1 MSNVAA
7 LFAQAL
13 ALHQAGRLA
22 DAENFYKQVLALNG
36 KDLDTLNNLG
46 TLYLQH
52 GRIEEGIRLTTRS
65 LEIKPDQPYAHM
77 NLGNAL
83 QDLKR
88 IDEALTSYNRAIV
101 QMPDLAQAYYNRGN
115 ALSGLK
121 RLEEALADYD
131 RASALKSDYVQAYYN
146 RGNVL
151 KELARL
157 EEALASYDRAIALK
171 PDFVEA
177 YNNRCY
183 TLKELKRV
191 DEALA
196 DCDRV
201 IVLKPASAEA
211 HFNRGNA
218 LRELHRLDEAVASYN
233 RAIALTPDYA
243 DAYNNLGNSL
253 RELKN
258 LDDAL
263 ACYERVI
270 AISPNRA
277 DAYNNRGNVLQA
289 LNRYDEA
296 VSSYDRAMAIKPDL
310 PNLTGAW
317 LHSRMHCC
325 EWNDLDNACARLIHT
340 IELGEKASTPFFFLA
355 IPSSPALQQRCAR
368 IFIDDDHSAS
378 TVPLWRGERYD
389 HDRIRIG
396 YFSADFHN
404 HATAHLM
411 AELFERHDRSRFE
424 IIGFSFG
431 PPADDAWRQRLAT
444 AFDRFF
450 DVRNRSDKEIAALA
464 RELEIDIAVDLKGHT
479 QDARIGVFAFHP
491 APIQVSYL
499 GYPGTLGANYIEY
512 LIADHT
518 LIPEDHQQ
526 YYDEKIVYLP
536 HSYQANDSTK
546 VISDKPF
553 SRIELGLP
561 EYGFVFCCFNN
572 LYKITPDLFD
582 IWMRLLCTIEGSVL
596 WLLEGNVTAV
606 NNLRLEAEKRG
617 VSPDRLVFAP
627 RMELAGH
634 LARHRQAD
642 LFLDTFYYNAHT
654 TASDALWAGLPVL
667 TCLGGTFAG
676 RVAGSLLKAVG
687 LPELIT
693 RSREEYES
701 LAIELASNAPRLAE
715 IKTRLAENRMTHPL
729 FDTAQFTRHIEGA
742 YMNMYERYQAGLPP
756 EHIDVVA

>member
-1 MSNVAA
+1 MPNVAA
-7 LFAQAL
+7 LFARAL
-13 ALHQAGRLA
+13 AFHQAGRLG
-22 DAENFYKQVLALNG
+22 DAETFYKQVLALNG
-36 KDLDTLNNLG
+36 KDLNTLNNLG

-52 GRIEEGIRLTTRS
+52 GRLEEGVRLTARS
-65 LEIKPDQPYAHM
+65 LEIKSDQPYAHM
-77 NLGNAL
+77 NLGNGL
-83 QDLKR
+83 KDLKR
-88 IDEALTSYNRAIV
+88 FDEALASYDRAIALK
-101 QMPDLAQAYYNRGN
+101 PDLAQAYYNRGN
-115 ALSGLK
+115 ALSELK
-121 RLEEALADYD
+121 RLEEALADYG
-131 RASALKSDYVQAYYN
+131 RAIVLKPDYAEAYYN

-151 KELARL
+151 KELQRL
-157 EEALASYDRAIALK
+157 DEALASYDRAITLRPNFA
-171 PDFVEA
+171 EA
-177 YNNRCY
+177 YYNRGG

-191 DEALA
+191 HEALA

-218 LRELHRLDEAVASYN
+218 LKELNRLDEAVASYN
-233 RAIALTPDYA
+233 RAITLRPDYA

-253 RELKN
+253 RDLKN

-263 ACYERVI
+263 ACYNRVI
-270 AISPNRA
+270 AIDPDNA
-277 DAYNNRGNVLQA
+277 DAYNNRGNVLQS
-289 LNRYDEA
+289 LHRYDEA
-296 VSSYDRAMAIKPDL
+296 VSSYDRAIAIKPDL
-310 PNLTGAW
+310 PYLVGSW

-325 EWNDLDNACARLIHT
+325 QWNDLDNAYVKLILA
-340 IELGEKASTPFFFLA
+340 IELGKKASTPFFFLA

-368 IFIDDDHSAS
+368 VFIDDDHSAS
-378 TVPLWRGERYD
+378 TVPLWGGERYD

-411 AELFERHDRSRFE
+411 AELFERHDHSRFE

-431 PPADDAWRQRLAT
+431 PPADDTWRQRLVN

-450 DVRNRSDKEIAALA
+450 DVRTRSDKEIAALA

-499 GYPGTLGANYIEY
+499 GYPGTIGANYIEY

-518 LIPEDHQQ
+518 LIPEEHQQ
-526 YYDEKIVYLP
+526 YYNEKIVYLP

-546 VISDKPF
+546 VISDKPI
-553 SRIELGLP
+553 SRVELGLS
-561 EYGFVFCCFNN
+561 EHAFVFCCFNN
-572 LYKITPDLFD
+572 IYKITPDLFD
-582 IWMRLLCTIEGSVL
+582 IWMRLLRTVEGSVL

-606 NNLRLEAEKRG
+606 NNLHLEAEKRG

-627 RMELAGH
+627 RMELADH
-634 LARHRQAD
+634 MARHRQAD

-693 RSREEYES
+693 RSHEEYET

-715 IKTRLAENRMTHPL
+715 IRTRLAKNRLTHPL
-729 FDTAQFTRHIEGA
+729 FDMARFTHHIEEA
-742 YMNMYERYQAGLPP
+742 YKKVYERYQAGLPP
-756 EHIDVVA
+756 EHIDIVA